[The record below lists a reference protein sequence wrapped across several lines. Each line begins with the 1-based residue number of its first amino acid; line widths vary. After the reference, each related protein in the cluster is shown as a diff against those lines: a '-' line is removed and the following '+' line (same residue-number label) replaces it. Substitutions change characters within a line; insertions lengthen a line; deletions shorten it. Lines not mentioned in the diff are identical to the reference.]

1 MKFINRG
8 IVLATIICVTLGAAG
23 CGKSSSDLGQGKT
36 ESVATVSTSDT
47 SANVSF
53 EVTEKVIETS
63 ISEEETEP
71 EDDPE
76 IKSAPFEERLLVA
89 PGRDDVESEISA
101 VLYDNAPFTVFEN
114 RATETND
121 PNERLAFVSKEF
133 ALEEYDYLT
142 FYSDNLDGE
151 YEPMDIYFKGFSII
165 DIDGDGLDELVYYVN
180 ADIGDPGH
188 YLVFSVVDKEVCAY
202 IINYRNMGTL
212 KTDGTMDAS
221 DAADN
226 GDIWTIARFSK
237 EGYEKKV
244 LATLRGE
251 EYRIGEHKV
260 SWDEWQDYV
269 TNEISTKG
277 VLWTATE
284 DVDSWLNY
292 YSR

>member
-1 MKFINRG
+1 MKYINRG
-8 IVLATIICVTLGAAG
+8 IVLATIICVTLGTAG
-23 CGKSSSDLGQGKT
+23 CGKNSS
-36 ESVATVSTSDT
+36 
-47 SANVSF
+47 
-53 EVTEKVIETS
+53 
-63 ISEEETEP
+63 
-71 EDDPE
+71 
-76 IKSAPFEERLLVA
+76 
-89 PGRDDVESEISA
+89 
-101 VLYDNAPFTVFEN
+101 
-114 RATETND
+114 
-121 PNERLAFVSKEF
+121 
-133 ALEEYDYLT
+133 
-142 FYSDNLDGE
+142 
-151 YEPMDIYFKGFSII
+151 
-165 DIDGDGLDELVYYVN
+165 
-180 ADIGDPGH
+180 DPGH

-226 GDIWTIARFSK
+226 GNIWTIARFSK

-251 EYRIGEHKV
+251 EYRIGERKV